1 MVAHSTTRALCVI
14 KTVSGFF
21 RFDRRI
27 RDGQSRCRI
36 CKLRW
41 VFESERIGHRRC
53 GPLLAAVAVRAE
65 FAGHCEKRTKLV
77 NARWHCGHFYVPV
90 AEFNLFG
97 DGRMGGNVI
106 SICNISHLSLAGLNP
121 LNTGACPTRVNFRS
135 EVRTAD
141 G

>member
-14 KTVSGFF
+14 KAVSGFF
-21 RFDRRI
+21 RFDRRL
-27 RDGQSRCRI
+27 RDGVGRSRI

-53 GPLLAAVAVRAE
+53 HPLLAAVAVLAKL
-65 FAGHCEKRTKLV
+65 AGHCEKRTKLA
-77 NARWHCGHFYVPV
+77 NARWHFGPFYVPV

-106 SICNISHLSLAGLNP
+106 SICNISHRSLAGLNP
-121 LNTGACPTRVNFRS
+121 
-135 EVRTAD
+135 
-141 G
+141 